1 MISSGVQVALLTV
14 TNIVSIIF
22 LGCFCVSIFWVVRFR
37 KKFYDE
43 YGLFQKLQNLRQGK
57 MRSCASEK
65 TLFDSKDLIETNVE
79 PVPSAPIIMKETPFT
94 RKAKQSMVKGMSIY
108 D

>member
-1 MISSGVQVALLTV
+1 
-14 TNIVSIIF
+14 
-22 LGCFCVSIFWVVRFR
+22 
-37 KKFYDE
+37 
-43 YGLFQKLQNLRQGK
+43 